1 MKTHHLLILLLAAAV
16 AVIAAL
22 WTRSVHEP
30 EHAAGTGALLAPGL
44 EARVNEV
51 STIRVKGKGDATVTL
66 ERGTDNWTVKE
77 KGGYPADTGKVAKL
91 LIGVAQ
97 SKLVE
102 QKTSNP
108 DHYAELGVADPA
120 APAPSEAKPDDSD
133 AEKNADEKPGAL
145 VEIDVPVEGS
155 DKVALIIGNS
165 ARGATATY
173 VRKVGDSQSWLTS
186 GDLTVQSDPLSWIDR
201 QIINVPAN
209 RIQSV
214 TVRHPDGQTLTID
227 KATREEPNYTVHDL
241 PAKREVKFASV
252 GNPVAS
258 VLSSL
263 RLEDVAPLAEH
274 DPSAHSPI
282 IVEYRAFDGLVVTA
296 QAYAEGDKRYVHYD
310 AAFDEDLA
318 KRFYVAPAPKPEDE
332 AAEDSG
338 AASAEKPAGEAESTS
353 TPAAG
358 ATSTAET
365 PPAEGSATP
374 AAPAEPDFSAT
385 RQEAEKLD
393 QTLQPWVFVIAS
405 YKYDQMNKHVS
416 DMLKEEEPKGA
427 SKDPKKEP
435 PKAGAKKPAPPKPE
449 PVPDPNE

>member
-1 MKTHHLLILLLAAAV
+1 MKTHHLLVLLVAAAV

-22 WTRSVHEP
+22 WTRTVHEP
-30 EHAAGTGALLAPGL
+30 EHAAGAGALLAPGL
-44 EARVNEV
+44 EAKVNEV
-51 STIRVKGKGDATVTL
+51 STIHVKGKGDATVTL

-77 KGGYPADTGKVAKL
+77 KSGYPADTGKVAKL

-108 DHYAELGVADPA
+108 EHYAELGVADPGA
-120 APAPSEAKPDDSD
+120 APPAEAKPDESD
-133 AEKNADEKPGAL
+133 AKKNADEKPGAL
-145 VEIDVPVEGS
+145 VEIDVPVEGA
-155 DKVALIIGNS
+155 DKVALVIGNS

-173 VRKVGDSQSWLTS
+173 VRKAGDSQSWLTS

-201 QIINVPAN
+201 QIMNVPAN

-214 TVRHPDGQTLTID
+214 TIRHPDGQTLTID
-227 KATREEPNYTVHDL
+227 KNTREEPNYTVHDL

-263 RLEDVAPLAEH
+263 RLEDVAALAEH

-282 IVEYRAFDGLVVTA
+282 TIEYRAFDGLVVTA

-318 KRFYVAPAPKPEDE
+318 KRFYVAPAPK
-332 AAEDSG
+332 AEDAATGESG
-338 AASAEKPAGEAESTS
+338 AASAEKPASKDEAKAESTS

-365 PPAEGSATP
+365 PPAEGAAAP
-374 AAPAEPDFSAT
+374 AAPAQPDFSAT

-393 QTLQPWVFVIAS
+393 RTLQPWVFIVAS

-416 DMLKEEEPKGA
+416 DMLKEEEQKGA
-427 SKDPKKEP
+427 NKEP

-449 PVPDPNE
+449 PVPNPNE